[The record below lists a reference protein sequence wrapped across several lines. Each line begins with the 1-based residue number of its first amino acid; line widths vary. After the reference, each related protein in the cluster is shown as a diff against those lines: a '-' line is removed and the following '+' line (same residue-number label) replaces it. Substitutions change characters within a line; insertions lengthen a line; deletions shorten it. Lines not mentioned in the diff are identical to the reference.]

1 MKESIAEMTGGRL
14 KNDEY
19 HSRLCNEK
27 GPKIAYN
34 VKVRA
39 VMPLLDRGY
48 HQF

>member
-1 MKESIAEMTGGRL
+1 MKDPIAEMTGGRL
-14 KNDEY
+14 KKEEY
-19 HSRLCNEK
+19 TSRLYNEK

-39 VMPLLDRGY
+39 VMPLSDRGY